1 MIKTLNILITRSLYI
16 YIVPRQ
22 RPIPKTEDRAV
33 AAANNGLDAKSAALL
48 VLEKG
53 YSNCSS
59 GEFEEAKRELIER
72 AAVEW
77 RAGADRGHAPRTSQ
91 TPSVRTS
98 CLEEVHSRP
107 ALPLRGD
114 YMKRRLTVGAETRGE
129 KREVDRIKMQRE
141 LWTDAC
147 NAESARFRLVNEA
160 RREGLENTFGFI
172 TVALTKTLQ
181 ERVMNYDVG
190 AFGAELQGR

>member
-16 YIVPRQ
+16 YNVPRQ

-33 AAANNGLDAKSAALL
+33 AAANTGLDSKSAALL

-53 YSNCSS
+53 LQR
-59 GEFEEAKRELIER
+59 GVRGGQTRID
-72 AAVEW
+72 
-77 RAGADRGHAPRTSQ
+77 RAGRGRVASGRRSRTCSADVANALRSYFVPGRGPQPTGP
-91 TPSVRTS
+91 TP
-98 CLEEVHSRP
+98 P
-107 ALPLRGD
+107 
-114 YMKRRLTVGAETRGE
+114 RRLHETETVGAETRGE

-147 NAESARFRLVNEA
+147 NAESARVRLVNEA